1 MRYLVLRFLLVASL
15 TVGVGAQIV
24 AIGDLHGD
32 IGALRES
39 LRDAGLVDAKDRW
52 KGGKATLVQIG
63 DMVDRGPDSRKVMD
77 LLMQLEK
84 QAAKAGG
91 RVHVILGNHD
101 AMNLYGDL
109 RYVSPGEYA
118 AFRTKDSAD
127 VRDAYWA
134 QLTDGR
140 QPAATAEERA
150 KWDET
155 HPLGWVE
162 HRFAFGPKGKY
173 GKWLQEKPA
182 VVKVGDTLFVHAGLS
197 AKYAGM
203 GAEELNAAVKAE
215 LADVTAM
222 KPETSVAMD
231 VEGPFWYRGWATGDE
246 AAVEALVTQ
255 ALATHGA
262 KRAVIGHTPT
272 GGEVTARFGG
282 RVVNIDVG
290 LGAAYGS
297 KRGCLVIEGERLTVA
312 RGGQRVAVAGGR

>member
-1 MRYLVLRFLLVASL
+1 MRYLVLRVALLASL
-15 TVGVGAQIV
+15 AAGVGAQIV

-52 KGGKATLVQIG
+52 RGGKATLVQIG

-84 QAAKAGG
+84 QAEKAGG

-101 AMNLYGDL
+101 AMNVYGDL
-109 RYVSPGEYA
+109 RYVAPGEYA
-118 AFRTKDSAD
+118 AFRTKDSGD

-134 QLTDGR
+134 QLTEGK
-140 QPAATAEERA
+140 QPAPTAEERA

-173 GKWLQEKPA
+173 GKWLREKPA
-182 VVKVGDTLFVHAGLS
+182 VVKVGETLFVHAGLS
-197 AKYAGM
+197 AKYAAM
-203 GAEELNAAVKAE
+203 GAAELNAAVKAE

-222 KPETSVAMD
+222 KAETSVAMD
-231 VEGPFWYRGWATGDE
+231 VEGPFWYRGMAGGDE
-246 AAVEALVTQ
+246 TELEPVVAQ

-262 KRAVIGHTPT
+262 KRVVIGHTPT

-282 RVVNIDVG
+282 RVLNIDVG

-297 KRGCLVIEGERLTVA
+297 KRGCLVIEGDRLTVA
-312 RGGQRVAVAGGR
+312 KGGQRVAVAGGK